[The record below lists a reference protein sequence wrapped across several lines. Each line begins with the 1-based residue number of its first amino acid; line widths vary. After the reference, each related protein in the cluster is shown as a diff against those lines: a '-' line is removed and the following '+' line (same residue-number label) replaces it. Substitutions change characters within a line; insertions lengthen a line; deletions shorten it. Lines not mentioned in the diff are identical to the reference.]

1 MVEAVTK
8 LNKFKFNSQE
18 EEQAENIRR
27 LFLAMAKDIRV
38 LLIKLADRLHNM
50 RTLKH
55 IPKEKQ
61 LKKAKET
68 LDIFAPLAGRLGISN
83 IKVELEDLAMKYPL
97 SRGLRVYLKHDSQQ
111 ARRKNG
117 ACQ

>member
-38 LLIKLADRLHNM
+38 SYQTCRPLHNM

-68 LDIFAPLAGRLGISN
+68 LDILLLWQAGWVFPIL
-83 IKVELEDLAMKYPL
+83 KVELEDLAMKSYPEDY
-97 SRGLRVYLKHDSQQ
+97 SISQ
-111 ARRKNG
+111 A
-117 ACQ
+117 